1 MLTVIY
7 SGIAKKGRKQ
17 TVIPEVCTG
26 MLITHRTTMDER
38 KFTSSILWGAELNE
52 ISKAIGIYDRGLNVR
67 DHV

>member
-7 SGIAKKGRKQ
+7 SGIAKKGGKQ

-26 MLITHRTTMDER
+26 MLITHRTRMDER
-38 KFTSSILWGAELNE
+38 KFTSSILWDTELSE
-52 ISKAIGIYDRGLNVR
+52 ISKAIGIYDRGLNVH